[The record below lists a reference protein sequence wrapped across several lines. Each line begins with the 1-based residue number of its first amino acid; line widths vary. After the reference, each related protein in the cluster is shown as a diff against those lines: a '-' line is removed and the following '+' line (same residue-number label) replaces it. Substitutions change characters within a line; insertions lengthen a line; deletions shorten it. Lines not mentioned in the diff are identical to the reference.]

1 MEIKDLEVFDEVPFL
16 FWVKNENG
24 TYLWGNRAIC
34 KLAGENVVGK
44 TDRDLIWSDNANEL
58 QADDKKVFESGR
70 PSYLHEYVDKSRQGT
85 ATLNVCKWIGEFEN
99 EKRCFGI
106 SFVIE

>member
-1 MEIKDLEVFDEVPFL
+1 MEIKDLEKFNEVPFL
-16 FWVKNENG
+16 FWVKDEKG
-24 TYLWGNRAIC
+24 TYLWGNKAIC

-44 TDRDLIWSDNANEL
+44 TDRDLIWSDNADAL
-58 QADDKKVFESGR
+58 QAGDKKVFESGK
-70 PSYLHEYVDKSRQGT
+70 PNYLHEYVDKSRQGT